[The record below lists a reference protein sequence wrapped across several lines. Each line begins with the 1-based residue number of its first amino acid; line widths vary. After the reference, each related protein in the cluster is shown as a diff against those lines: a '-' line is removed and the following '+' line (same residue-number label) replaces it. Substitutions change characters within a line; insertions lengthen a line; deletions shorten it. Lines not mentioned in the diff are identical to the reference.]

1 MSEDTPCF
9 RCLGVRD
16 GGLIVVNYNYQ
27 GTVWFAIYTRITLL

>member
-16 GGLIVVNYNYQ
+16 GGGGGLIVVNYIIMVQ
-27 GTVWFAIYTRITLL
+27 